1 MGLSTAYYMKKR
13 DPSKKIVVIDKY
25 SGPAQG
31 NSAKSEGGFRNIF
44 TSETNF
50 LLADTSIDF
59 FFHMEEEKGHDLKLE
74 PIGYLWLFSEE
85 QYQSVKPAVDSL
97 TERGVELEVF
107 TREEIEAKVPS
118 LMTDFGDDEEAEMLG
133 LKNVDYGVYG
143 KKCGSLDADALVRA
157 YESEFLKLGGEVK
170 YNTEATELVVKP
182 EMELEIPGEPFVW
195 QKKVITG
202 AKTSNGEIT
211 AETTVVACGVW
222 AHKLMDPIGLDSF
235 QKPKKRQ
242 IFAFKDPKLDPV
254 LKTKGLNHENA
265 LPLVVLPTAGIFLK
279 AERTEGSI
287 WLGCAD
293 TIPRKFELEEDPQSE
308 DDYYTNNIYHALV
321 MYFGEFEDVRPMNSW
336 AGQYAINS
344 FDETPVIYS
353 ENGLL
358 YVGCGSGSGIMK
370 GDAIGRVA
378 DAVCA
383 GETEAELYGGRKL
396 AVAKLGIKHRSV
408 EHEEFVI

>member
-1 MGLSTAYYMKKR
+1 MECDTLIIGAGIMGLSTAYYMKKR

-85 QYQSVKPAVDSL
+85 QYQRVKPAVDSL
-97 TERGVELEVF
+97 TEKGVELEVF

-157 YESEFLKLGGEVK
+157 YEAEFLKLGGEVK
-170 YNTEATELVVKP
+170 YNTEATELIVKP

-195 QKKVITG
+195 QKKSSQ
-202 AKTSNGEIT
+202 A
-211 AETTVVACGVW
+211 
-222 AHKLMDPIGLDSF
+222 
-235 QKPKKRQ
+235 PK
-242 IFAFKDPKLDPV
+242 
-254 LKTKGLNHENA
+254 H
-265 LPLVVLPTAGIFLK
+265 
-279 AERTEGSI
+279 
-287 WLGCAD
+287 
-293 TIPRKFELEEDPQSE
+293 
-308 DDYYTNNIYHALV
+308 
-321 MYFGEFEDVRPMNSW
+321 PM
-336 AGQYAINS
+336 A
-344 FDETPVIYS
+344 
-353 ENGLL
+353 
-358 YVGCGSGSGIMK
+358 
-370 GDAIGRVA
+370 R
-378 DAVCA
+378 
-383 GETEAELYGGRKL
+383 
-396 AVAKLGIKHRSV
+396 
-408 EHEEFVI
+408 